1 LLPCDVIHI
10 SKLKKNS
17 MKRFLTLL
25 IMCMLVGAST
35 FAQTRSVT
43 GRVVDDKGQPVVGAS
58 VIVKGTSTGVAANS
72 TGDFTISAKPNDIL
86 VVSAA
91 NFANNEVR
99 VGTQENIGIVLKPSG
114 NLMQEVIVTAL
125 GQTSRKAKV
134 GYSTTTFNSDQITR
148 TANVNAF
155 DALAGKLPGAEISNT
170 GGPGASTKII
180 MRGYGNISGGSNQ
193 PLYVIDGVP
202 LTNARAGSGSNSV
215 AAGLG
220 TIALTSVNDFGNSAN
235 DINPNDIESITV
247 LKGTAAS
254 SLYGSAAQNG
264 AIMITTK
271 RGKAGKINI
280 DYAGSVNF
288 SKVGKLPTLED
299 KFGQGWNSTFILG
312 ENGNWGP
319 RLDGKD
325 RPWGSIVDNSQLIK
339 PFSFIHDNIRDFY
352 TTGLELNNTVAIS
365 GGNDISRFYFSYG
378 NVESD
383 GVIPTKSDYLG
394 RNTLSL
400 RTNSKF
406 SKLSVSTSFNY
417 VNRKVNQPSTG
428 QGSSSGSTIFQDL
441 LQIPVDIP
449 ISDFRDYQ
457 NKFFDVNGYFTPY
470 AENPY
475 YGLHNNKNTQTS
487 DRFFGDIDLGYKFTS
502 SFSAQLR
509 VGGDIQNARGFSYN
523 AVNAPEPGSWSG
535 GGNTEHQ
542 SRTKDVGSVTE
553 TNSYVGSINGDFIL
567 SYKKDIS
574 NDFNID
580 ALAGANYNQS
590 DGKTTFGGITD
601 LLIPGF
607 YNLSNSTKLPT
618 TGDAF
623 SRQRLFGLYAQVTLG
638 YKNQLFITGNARND
652 WTSTLPIDNNH
663 FFYPGGNL
671 SWVASNT
678 FNLKSSP
685 ISYLKFRA
693 GYGQTGSAPP
703 PYSIYPVLIAG
714 AVPIPFGS
722 INFPFNGISSFRIQ
736 NTIANANLKPVIT
749 TEAELGVEARFLNN
763 RIGIDVAVYDKRTEG
778 QIVNVPI
785 SPGSGYTSL
794 LDNLGLISNKGI
806 ELSFDAKPVVS
817 RNVTWS
823 FNYNYTKNV
832 NKVERLTSGLTK
844 VSIFQIIG
852 GAELDAVPGK
862 SATGIYAFGP
872 QMTADGKIIVSA
884 TTGKPVPTTN
894 RIYYG
899 NGENDYSMGFSNS
912 IKYKEWQINF
922 SLDYR
927 MGGVFYS
934 KTAEQ
939 LLFVGGAVP
948 TIYNDRRPFIL
959 PNSVVQSGVDA
970 SGKPVYVENT
980 TPITENDFQDY
991 WPESGNPALA
1001 YRNDIIDRSFL
1012 KLRDVSL
1019 SYSVSDR
1026 IASKLRMHN
1035 LSLTVYAR
1043 NLLLWTP
1050 ESNYYIDPEATNFGN
1065 DLTSQFGEF
1074 ETAPVSKQF
1083 GIALKANF

>member
-1 LLPCDVIHI
+1 
-10 SKLKKNS
+10 
-17 MKRFLTLL
+17 MGML
-25 IMCMLVGAST
+25 IGAST
-35 FAQTRSVT
+35 FAQNRSVT
-43 GRVVDDKGQPVVGAS
+43 GRVVDDKGEPIVGAS
-58 VIVKGTSTGVAANS
+58 VIVKGTSRGVAANS
-72 TGDFTISAKPNDIL
+72 TGDFTISAKPNDVL
-86 VVSAA
+86 VVTAA
-91 NFANNEVR
+91 NFGKSEVK
-99 VGTQENIGIVLKPSG
+99 VGSQENIGITLKPQA
-114 NLMQEVIVTAL
+114 NVMEEVVVTAL
-125 GQTSRKAKV
+125 GQTSKKAKV
-134 GYSTTTFNSDQITR
+134 GYSTTTFNNEAITR

-155 DALAGKLPGAEISNT
+155 DALAGKLAGAEISNT

-180 MRGYGNISGGSNQ
+180 LRGYGNISGGSNQ

-202 LTNARAGSGSNSV
+202 LLNSRSGSGSNNIAS
-215 AAGLG
+215 GLG

-271 RGKAGKINI
+271 RGKAGKITI
-280 DYAGSVNF
+280 DYAGSANF
-288 SKVGKLPTLED
+288 SRVGKLPTLED
-299 KFGQGWNSTFILG
+299 KFGQGWNSTFVLG

-319 RLDGKD
+319 RFDGKD
-325 RPWGSIVDNSQLIK
+325 RAWGSIVDNSQLIK

-352 TTGLELNNTVAIS
+352 TTGLEFNNTIGIS

-383 GVIPTKSDYLG
+383 GVIPTNSDYLG

-400 RTNSKF
+400 RTNSRFGKF
-406 SKLSVSTSFNY
+406 TVNSSFNY

-428 QGSSSGSTIFQDL
+428 QGSTSGSTIFQDL
-441 LQIPVDIP
+441 LQIPVDLP
-449 ISDFRDYQ
+449 IKDFRDYT
-457 NKFFDVNGYFTPY
+457 NKFFDVNSYFTPY

-487 DRFFGDIDLGYKFTS
+487 DRFFGNLDMDYKFTP

-509 VGGDIQNARGFSYN
+509 VGGDVENSRGFSYN
-523 AVNAPEPGSWSG
+523 AVNAPEPGSWNA
-535 GGNTEHQ
+535 GGNTEGQ
-542 SRTKDVGSVTE
+542 TRTKDVGSVTE

-567 SYKKDIS
+567 KYNKDIS
-574 NDFNID
+574 SNFNID
-580 ALAGANYNQS
+580 ALAGANYTQT
-590 DGKTTFGGITD
+590 DLKTTFGGITD

-618 TGDAF
+618 TGDAT
-623 SRQRLFGLYAQVTLG
+623 SRQRLFGLYAQATLG
-638 YKNQLFITGNARND
+638 YKNQLYLTGNARND
-652 WTSTLPIDNNH
+652 WTSTLPIDNNN

-671 SWVASNT
+671 AWVVSNT

-685 ISYLKFRA
+685 ISYLKLRA
-693 GYGQTGSAPP
+693 GYGQTGSAPA
-703 PYSIYPVLIAG
+703 PYSIYPILIAG

-722 INFPFNGISSFRIQ
+722 INFPFDGISSFRIQ
-736 NTIANANLKPVIT
+736 NAIANANLKPIIT
-749 TEAELGVEARFLNN
+749 TEAEFGIEARFLNG
-763 RIGIDVAVYDKRTEG
+763 RIGVDATIYDKRTDG
-778 QIVNVPI
+778 QIFNVPI

-794 LDNLGLISNKGI
+794 IENLGLVTNKGI
-806 ELSFDAKPVVS
+806 EVSFDAKPVVS
-817 RNVTWS
+817 RNFTWS

-832 NKVERLTSGLTK
+832 NKVDHLTNGLTK

-852 GAELDAVPGK
+852 GVELDAVPGK

-872 QMTADGKIIVSA
+872 QMTDDGKIIVSA

-899 NGENDYSMGFSNS
+899 NAENDYSMGLSNTLRF
-912 IKYKEWQINF
+912 KEWQVNF
-922 SLDYR
+922 TLDYR
-927 MGGVFYS
+927 QGGVFYS

-939 LLFVGGAVP
+939 LLFTGGAVP

-980 TPITENDFQDY
+980 TPITENNIQDY

-1001 YRNDIIDRSFL
+1001 YQNDIIDRSFL

-1019 SYSVSDR
+1019 SYTLNER
-1026 IASKLRMHN
+1026 LTSKLKMHN
-1035 LSLTVYAR
+1035 LSLTIYAR

-1050 ESNYYIDPEATNFGN
+1050 ASNYYIDPEASNFGN
-1065 DLTSQFGEF
+1065 DLTSQLGEF

-1083 GIALKANF
+1083 GVALKANF